1 MRPYRARFREQGVFF
16 AFQSWAGCITNIF
29 GFDLRQAQAR
39 ISASSS
45 FLAATMNQKSSLPE
59 VPQLVSQVL
68 TGDTKRVVMSLC
80 PVSTL
85 LTRNVGWSTE
95 RSPVAMTKEVAPRA
109 LSSSKNVE
117 NRYAAVGTKL
127 RRR

>member
-45 FLAATMNQKSSLPE
+45 FLAATMNQKSSLRK
-59 VPQLVSQVL
+59 VPQSVS
-68 TGDTKRVVMSLC
+68 
-80 PVSTL
+80 
-85 LTRNVGWSTE
+85 
-95 RSPVAMTKEVAPRA
+95 RA
-109 LSSSKNVE
+109 LTANNLPISHQQHEFADAFV
-117 NRYAAVGTKL
+117 
-127 RRR
+127 RRDLDHE